1 MSDDDSPVPVAQQ
14 SQATKQPDPEAIV
27 EFGDVDAEF
36 RQLVAETLE
45 TSESLSTELLGG
57 DDPVLVVEEVDRD
70 D

>member
-1 MSDDDSPVPVAQQ
+1 MSDDDTPARVAQQ

-45 TSESLSTELLGG
+45 TSEFLSTELLGSE
-57 DDPVLVVEEVDRD
+57 DPVLIVEEADRD
-70 D
+70 G

>member
-1 MSDDDSPVPVAQQ
+1 MSDDDTPARVAQ
-14 SQATKQPDPEAIV
+14 QPDPEAIV

-57 DDPVLVVEEVDRD
+57 DAPVLVVEEVDRD

>member
-1 MSDDDSPVPVAQQ
+1 MSDDDTPARVAQQ

-36 RQLVAETLE
+36 RRLVAETID
-45 TSESLSTELLGG
+45 TSESLSTESLGG